1 MYGGVPVQRGPREA
15 PERTARGGVRWVGR
29 GGAQRPGR
37 RARAEV
43 PAAVGQEADAGE
55 GATGGQVGVGSGRRA
70 GSSVPGFLYK
80 LTHCSGRL

>member
-1 MYGGVPVQRGPREA
+1 MYDGVPVQRGPREA
-15 PERTARGGVRWVGR
+15 PEHAARGGVRGVGR

-37 RARAEV
+37 RARAPV

-55 GATGGQVGVGSGRRA
+55 GATGGQVGVGSRRRA

-80 LTHCSGRL
+80 LTHCSSSL